1 MVLHNITTSTIAA
14 LGMAA
19 DEKLVNRQ
27 ASLKKKENVN
37 HRLSSLYSNISHMG
51 YNFYSFKT

>member
-1 MVLHNITTSTIAA
+1 MVLHNITTSTMAA

-37 HRLSSLYSNISHMG
+37 HILSLYSNISHMG